1 MTFFYAVLVFVAA
14 LAVGVIALVLA
25 ADRIAD
31 RENRKRQEES
41 QS

>member
-1 MTFFYAVLVFVAA
+1 MNILLGVL
-14 LAVGVIALVLA
+14 GVILLAIVGLVLA

-41 QS
+41 EPR